1 MAITKETI
9 ITAIAHTKVIIF
21 YGAESVYP
29 FFTLF
34 TAVGIAKIAFGI
46 PTYIAI
52 ALMVGIIGIVGIT
65 TFKVGVFGKDLD
77 IKWNNTASAKKLCE
91 QVDQLWKK
99 KENQ

>member
-1 MAITKETI
+1 MNITKETI

-46 PTYIAI
+46 PTYWAI
-52 ALMVGIIGIVGIT
+52 IIMLGIIAGVGIT
-65 TFKVGVFGKDLD
+65 TFKAGVFGKDLD
-77 IKWNNTASAKKLCE
+77 IKSNNTPTAKKLLSHCTFASI
-91 QVDQLWKK
+91 LL
-99 KENQ
+99 

>member
-1 MAITKETI
+1 MTFTRETL

-65 TFKVGVFGKDLD
+65 TFKTGVFGKDLD

-91 QVDQLWKK
+91 QVDQLCREGKG
-99 KENQ
+99 

>member
-1 MAITKETI
+1 MTITKDTL
-9 ITAIAHTKVIIF
+9 ITTIAHTKVIIF

-52 ALMVGIIGIVGIT
+52 ILMVGVIGIVGIT
-65 TFKVGVFGKDLD
+65 TFKAGVFGKDLD
-77 IKWNNTASAKKLCE
+77 IKWNNTPSAKRLCE
-91 QVDQLWKK
+91 QVDQLCKRDR
-99 KENQ
+99 E